1 MESKSRSHVDLR
13 WHCSHAQKAWNRIPF
28 FFLWTDLTHPFFCLY
43 YLTHYI
49 RISISLSHTSHF
61 SLNYCIYHFRTLSK
75 FCFQSCSLPPL
86 RFPSCLST
94 SLWHV
99 FSSFTHFL
107 FISFFITAFLF
118 SNVFSMPSSFFFFY
132 VDASVSGWV
141 CSEFL
146 KPHLPLTLWPT
157 CPSCSMWRSRTL
169 EPQFWAPLMSSV
181 CWDTTAMYPS
191 WSKVCKKYLIYI
203 WKDPGF
209 FWKYF

>member
-1 MESKSRSHVDLR
+1 M
-13 WHCSHAQKAWNRIPF
+13 QKRHETEF
-28 FFLWTDLTHPFFCLY
+28 LFLFFLWTDLTHPFFCLY

-75 FCFQSCSLPPL
+75 FCFQSCALPPL

-118 SNVFSMPSSFFFFY
+118 SNVFSMPSSFFFFLCRCLCQWLSLQWISETPSSTY
-132 VDASVSGWV
+132 SV
-141 CSEFL
+141 
-146 KPHLPLTLWPT
+146 
-157 CPSCSMWRSRTL
+157 
-169 EPQFWAPLMSSV
+169 ANMSQLLHVEIPNFGATVLGSLNEQRLLGQYCDV
-181 CWDTTAMYPS
+181 S
-191 WSKVCKKYLIYI
+191 ILVKGL
-203 WKDPGF
+203 
-209 FWKYF
+209 